1 MKFTNQ
7 RAVQKG
13 MSMGFSNSS
22 GGSVNNNLILRP
34 VTKPASV
41 NKKQET
47 ASKIVWGKHV
57 WLFLHGISQKVK
69 PEYFPSIKGEL
80 IYYIKL
86 ICGTLPCPDCSN
98 HATQY
103 LNKLDINKIVTRE
116 DLVLYM
122 YTFHNDVNIRKGY
135 PLFKVEDLEIYKK
148 SNLKNMYQNFTYYF
162 KENYHVVKLMSEN
175 MHRIRVADKIEK
187 WLNLNSHCFEM

>member
-13 MSMGFSNSS
+13 MPMGFSTSS
-22 GGSVNNNLILRP
+22 GGSVNNYLTLRTVTRTAP
-34 VTKPASV
+34 VV
-41 NKKQET
+41 NKQEGG
-47 ASKIVWGKHV
+47 SKMIWGKHV

-69 PEYFPSIKGEL
+69 PEYFSSIKGEL
-80 IYYIKL
+80 ISYIKL
-86 ICGTLPCPDCSN
+86 ICANLPCPDCSN
-98 HATQY
+98 HATRY
-103 LNKLDINKIVTRE
+103 LSKLDPNKIVTRE

-122 YTFHNDVNIRKGY
+122 YTFHNDVNMKKGY
-135 PLFKVEDLEIYKK
+135 PLFKREELDLYKR

-175 MHRIRVADKIEK
+175 MHRIRVANKIES
-187 WLNLNSHCFEM
+187 WLNQNTHCFEM

>member
-7 RAVQKG
+7 RAVKKG

-22 GGSVNNNLILRP
+22 GGSTDNYLTLRTVTRAIPVNN
-34 VTKPASV
+34 
-41 NKKQET
+41 KQEGG
-47 ASKIVWGKHV
+47 SKMVWGKHV

-69 PEYFPSIKGEL
+69 PEYFHSIKGEL

-86 ICGTLPCPDCSN
+86 VCANLPCPDCSN

-103 LNKLDINKIVTRE
+103 LNKLDVNKIVTRE

-122 YTFHNDVNIRKGY
+122 YTFHNDVNIKKGY
-135 PLFKVEDLEIYKK
+135 PLFKIQELEVYKK

-175 MHRIRVADKIEK
+175 MHRIRTANRIEK
-187 WLNLNSHCFEM
+187 WLNQNTHCFEM

>member
-7 RAVQKG
+7 RAVKKG
-13 MSMGFSNSS
+13 MSMGFSTSS
-22 GGSVNNNLILRP
+22 GGSVNNLILRP
-34 VTKPASV
+34 VTRPANV
-41 NKKQET
+41 NNKQEN
-47 ASKIVWGKHV
+47 ASKMVWGKHI

-69 PEYFPSIKGEL
+69 PEYFSSIKGEL
-80 IYYIKL
+80 IHYIKL
-86 ICGTLPCPDCSN
+86 ICANLPCPDCSN

-103 LNKLDINKIVTRE
+103 LNKLDVSKIITRE

-122 YTFHNDVNIRKGY
+122 YTFHNDVNIKKGY
-135 PLFKVEDLEIYKK
+135 PLFKKEELDLYKK

-175 MHRIRVADKIEK
+175 MHRIRVANRIES
-187 WLNLNSHCFEM
+187 WLNQNTHCFEM